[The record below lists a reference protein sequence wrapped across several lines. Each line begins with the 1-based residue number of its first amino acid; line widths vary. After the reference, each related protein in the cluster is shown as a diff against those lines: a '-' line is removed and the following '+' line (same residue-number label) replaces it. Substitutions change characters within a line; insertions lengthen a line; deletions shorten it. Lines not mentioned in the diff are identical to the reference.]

1 LPGVASAG
9 MSLLRDIQDGA
20 IRTDTPVSVLLRQCL
35 VLAARLQHEP
45 LRDWA
50 QLELNRYPADIP
62 LPPYRPKITAQ
73 VLGNFSGPFGSG
85 ARNMNLPESVLPEDL
100 RDDLFRVEVREG
112 VAHIEGLV
120 NSGENQFE
128 MPWPADVVATYQED
142 FVESMNLVGARKVVP
157 ATLFLG
163 VLSGIRDRI
172 VQFALEIEALDPA
185 AGEADPGTAP
195 IEQAQVTQIFNQTFH
210 GDNTAFAAAGH
221 TVNQTQTTQV
231 DTQAVRE
238 TADAFGISGQD
249 RKALLAAIEQDGG
262 QAGENTREWID
273 RLKGGAIAVGT
284 GVTTQTAAAA
294 LLGVLGLS

>member
-1 LPGVASAG
+1 
-9 MSLLRDIQDGA
+9 
-20 IRTDTPVSVLLRQCL
+20 
-35 VLAARLQHEP
+35 
-45 LRDWA
+45 
-50 QLELNRYPADIP
+50 
-62 LPPYRPKITAQ
+62 
-73 VLGNFSGPFGSG
+73 
-85 ARNMNLPESVLPEDL
+85 
-100 RDDLFRVEVREG
+100 
-112 VAHIEGLV
+112 
-120 NSGENQFE
+120 
-128 MPWPADVVATYQED
+128 
-142 FVESMNLVGARKVVP
+142 
-157 ATLFLG
+157 
-163 VLSGIRDRI
+163 